1 MPSAAYSR
9 FDAQMMRLAL
19 RVAARGL
26 GRTAPNPAVG
36 AVIADEASGEVIATG
51 VTAPGGRPHAEPA
64 AIAKAGGRAKG
75 ATLYVT
81 LEPCSHHGVT
91 RPCADA
97 IVEAGLGRVVCAI
110 EDPDP
115 RVAGRGLERLRAAGI
130 KVTRGVLA
138 DEAHWLTAGHILRVT
153 ERRPLVTAK
162 LALGADGDVPRG
174 GAGQPTWVT
183 GEVARAHGH
192 LLRARADAIL
202 VGHRTV
208 LDDDPMLDCRLPG
221 LADRSPVRVVLARD
235 PAGLETSRLARS
247 ADRIPLWVI
256 CAHGADAS
264 VLEAMGARIFPLP
277 LVDGA
282 LWLPGVAEAL
292 AEAGITRL
300 LVEGGPETWRRFSR
314 ARLIDEVVLYKSRG
328 SAAAAAATGA
338 EQVFLPAAAVCAAL
352 DPYIST
358 AEFSI
363 CGRRSLGGDD
373 MITLR
378 RPWMREAT
386 RLASADR

>member
-1 MPSAAYSR
+1 MPTAEYSR
-9 FDAQMMRLAL
+9 FDVQMMRLAL

-26 GRTAPNPAVG
+26 GRTAPNPSVG
-36 AVIADEASGEVIATG
+36 AVIADETSGMIVATG

-64 AIAKAGGRAKG
+64 AIAQAGALAKG

-97 IVEAGLGRVVCAI
+97 IVVAGLGRVVCAI

-115 RVAGRGLERLRAAGI
+115 RVAGRGLDRLRAAGI

-153 ERRPLVTAK
+153 ERRPLITAK

-183 GEVARAHGH
+183 GQVARAHGH

-221 LADRSPVRVVLARD
+221 LADRSPIRVVLARD
-235 PAGLETSRLARS
+235 PSGLATSRLARS
-247 ADRIPLWVI
+247 ADKVPLWVF
-256 CAHGADAS
+256 CAQDADATA
-264 VLEAMGARIFPLP
+264 LAAMGARIFPLP

-328 SAAAAAATGA
+328 LGAAVPATDGG
-338 EQVFLPAAAVCAAL
+338 EVFLPPAAVCTAL
-352 DPYIST
+352 DPYITT

-363 CGRRSLGGDD
+363 CGRRTLGGDD

-378 RPWMREAT
+378 RPWMREAS
-386 RLASADR
+386 RLAGAD